1 MRILALNFT
10 EKGVGT
16 YLRAFYFCR
25 ELARAE
31 HKVTLATVS
40 RTSRFRPAISYK
52 RDWIG
57 EFSEPRGAGPWIR
70 LMEGPAWGNRFLA
83 RARAGVRW
91 TSGGGRANWRPVTTT
106 LSSALNIS
114 PMFPGRCISRSEENS
129 MRFIRTG
136 ATGSAAARTG
146 SADGR
151 LRTASIHTSKRR
163 FASAR
168 RASA

>member
-57 EFSEPRGAGPWIR
+57 EFSEPHGAGPWIR
-70 LMEGPAWGNRFLA
+70 LMEGPAWGNGLLP
-83 RARAGVRW
+83 GTGW
-91 TSGGGRANWRPVTTT
+91 GPLDI
-106 LSSALNIS
+106 LSL
-114 PMFPGRCISRSEENS
+114 
-129 MRFIRTG
+129 
-136 ATGSAAARTG
+136 
-146 SADGR
+146 
-151 LRTASIHTSKRR
+151 IHI
-163 FASAR
+163 
-168 RASA
+168 